1 MQLTIAGKSVDYS
14 NPPLKWD
21 RVTMGKFE
29 VGPDDPV
36 PLSEAVRLFFP
47 RGGVTVSAL
56 RTEARKG
63 RLAIERIAGKDFVTK
78 AAIDKMRKLCRVEA
92 KALGSTCGDERVGEP
107 FGSFETEKMRLAQDA
122 VKATASALK
131 KRSRPTGRAGSGRTT
146 ASVIRGAFGSR
157 TS

>member
-1 MQLTIAGKSVDYS
+1 MTA
-14 NPPLKWD
+14 PLPAI
-21 RVTMGKFE
+21 
-29 VGPDDPV
+29 GPHDPV

-47 RGGVTVSAL
+47 AGGVTVSAL

-78 AAIDKMRKLCRVEA
+78 AAIDQMREKCRVQA
-92 KALGSTCGDERVGEP
+92 KARASISGDEKGGIPSGTSEM
-107 FGSFETEKMRLAQDA
+107 EKMRLAQDA
-122 VKATASALK
+122 VKATASELK
-131 KRSRPTGRAGSGRTT
+131 KRSRPTGRGGSGRTT